1 MTTTTK
7 HQPLKASGGTRT
19 QSLASKSGHFLL
31 HYTEMCLA
39 MCVGAVILSVAFL
52 GGFLNWQQPVNFMVG
67 LLIIAL
73 AASSLIGRRKVS
85 GPG

>member
-1 MTTTTK
+1 
-7 HQPLKASGGTRT
+7 
-19 QSLASKSGHFLL
+19 
-31 HYTEMCLA
+31 MCLA